1 MEIVITE
8 TFPTTKHA
16 EFARANLHQRPL
28 TLDGYSFYT
37 ISRGKE
43 ISSGGEKR
51 GWNGGG
57 ASRNK
62 EGRICY
68 LKKKNPSEPCFLKE
82 SMVFI
87 PPVAPT
93 DGEGNGLKDE
103 LGDTQSS
110 QKPVEVVTPN
120 AKQP

>member
-1 MEIVITE
+1 MLPIVITE

-51 GWNGGG
+51 GWNGGALQG
-57 ASRNK
+57 TKK
-62 EGRICY
+62 EEFVT
-68 LKKKNPSEPCFLKE
+68 LKKKIHRSRA
-82 SMVFI
+82 S
-87 PPVAPT
+87 
-93 DGEGNGLKDE
+93 
-103 LGDTQSS
+103 
-110 QKPVEVVTPN
+110 
-120 AKQP
+120 

>member
-1 MEIVITE
+1 
-8 TFPTTKHA
+8 
-16 EFARANLHQRPL
+16 
-28 TLDGYSFYT
+28 
-37 ISRGKE
+37 
-43 ISSGGEKR
+43 
-51 GWNGGG
+51 
-57 ASRNK
+57 
-62 EGRICY
+62 
-68 LKKKNPSEPCFLKE
+68 
-82 SMVFI
+82 MVFI